1 MSGHSKWS
9 SIKHQKAANDAKK
22 GQQFTKMAREI
33 TIAAREG
40 GGNPD
45 GNYRLRLAMEKARD
59 VNMPQDNIQRAIKRG
74 TGELGGAVL
83 EELRFEGYG
92 PHGVAIIVDTLT
104 DNRNRTSGDIRNIFS
119 RAGGNLGTTGSVG
132 WMFTRQ
138 GQIVID
144 ANGRDPDEV
153 GLEAID
159 MGASDARVDGKT
171 VDVVTDPAKLEAVQ
185 QGLKKKGYKIDSA
198 EVTMNASQLV
208 ALNEATAPPVLKLLD
223 ALEEHDDVQSVYSN
237 IDVPADVME
246 RISERV

>member
-59 VNMPQDNIQRAIKRG
+59 VNMPHDNIQRAIKRG

-92 PHGVAIIVDTLT
+92 PHGVAIMVDTLT

-171 VDVVTDPAKLEAVQ
+171 VDVVTDPARLETVQ
-185 QGLKKKGYKIDSA
+185 QGMKKKGYKIDSA